1 VVAENNTGIT
11 EIHKIIVAPLGV
23 LCLVNCLGFVGGDLS
38 LLVSTMIMGYRKNW
52 SMRPIG
58 LILFA
63 T

>member
-1 VVAENNTGIT
+1 VVAENNTAIT

-23 LCLVNCLGFVGGDLS
+23 LVVNFLGFVGGDLS
-38 LLVSTMIMGYRKNW
+38 LLVSTMIMGYCKNW

>member
-1 VVAENNTGIT
+1 MVAENNTAIT

-23 LCLVNCLGFVGGDLS
+23 LVVNFLGFVGGDLS
-38 LLVSTMIMGYRKNW
+38 LLVSTMIMGYCKNW